1 MSRLAKPRKLK
12 RKWISTAEYKLRRI
26 QNSILIYKSRKNRAL
41 ILIYI
46 SYLIEDHKL
55 IILLIQNRSFS
66 RKRIISQN
74 FNNSVKKNIAETEK
88 FPNNNNKIITRRVKQ
103 KNEK

>member
-46 SYLIEDHKL
+46 SYLIENHRL
-55 IILLIQNRSFS
+55 IILLIQNRFSS
-66 RKRIISQN
+66 RKRTVSQN
-74 FNNSVKKNIAETEK
+74 FNDSVKKDIAETEK
-88 FPNNNNKIITRRVKQ
+88 SPNNNNKIIIRRIK
-103 KNEK
+103 

>member
-1 MSRLAKPRKLK
+1 MNRLVRSKKLK
-12 RKWISTAEYKLRRI
+12 RKRILTAEYKLRKIR
-26 QNSILIYKSRKNRAL
+26 NSILIYKLRKNRAL

-55 IILLIQNRSFS
+55 IILLNQNRFSS
-66 RKRIISQN
+66 RKYIISQN
-74 FNNSVKKNIAETEK
+74 FNDSVEKDIAETEK
-88 FPNNNNKIITRRVKQ
+88 SPNNNNRIITRCIKQ